1 VHGLTKVLIILA
13 ALLSVF
19 LSALV
24 IAYAANTNQIQADFV
39 AERAE
44 RQAAV
49 AALGAQQAIW
59 QTEKS
64 TLQETLNAKTAE
76 IAAKQAQIAS
86 LQLERTS
93 LLGEKTKAQDA
104 RDTIQSK
111 IAELS
116 ESVKTMQTLINS
128 YREEVTALR
137 KNEIAY
143 RTQRLEL
150 EERLADVESQRNV
163 LQQSVRA
170 LQEELTGLR
179 GTSGNAG
186 AMADTSATVKDS
198 GFDARFLI
206 TGAVD
211 DVQRDPASG
220 DPLVQISVG
229 SNNGVTD
236 NMYFYVVR
244 GDRFVAKLQ
253 VIKTDLKF
261 SIAKVKTAAAG
272 LNAQKGD
279 QIVSSLTR
287 Q

>member
-1 VHGLTKVLIILA
+1 MHGLTKVLIILA

-59 QTEKS
+59 QTEKG
-64 TLQETLNAKTAE
+64 TLQESLNAKTAE
-76 IAAKQAQIAS
+76 IATKQQQIAS
-86 LQLERTS
+86 LQLERTG
-93 LLGEKTKAQDA
+93 LLSEKTKAQDA

-128 YREEVTALR
+128 YREEVTGLR

-170 LQEELTGLR
+170 LQEELSGLR
-179 GTSGNAG
+179 GTTGNAG
-186 AMADTSATVKDS
+186 VVATSAGSDQ
-198 GFDARFLI
+198 GGIDARFLI

-211 DVQRDPASG
+211 EVQRDPASG

-229 SNNGVTD
+229 SNNGVTE

-244 GDRFVAKLQ
+244 GDRFIAKLQ

-279 QIVSSLTR
+279 QILSSLNR